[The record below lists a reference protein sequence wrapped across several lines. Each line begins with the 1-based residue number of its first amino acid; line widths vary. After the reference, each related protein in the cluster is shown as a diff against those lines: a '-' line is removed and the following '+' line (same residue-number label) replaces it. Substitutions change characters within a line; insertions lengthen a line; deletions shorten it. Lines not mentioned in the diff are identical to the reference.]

1 MTIKNK
7 ILTST
12 TQTPRQQT
20 NKQTNKTDKNK
31 KQNRKKVIISL
42 LILIGSKSFFKVL

>member
-20 NKQTNKTDKNK
+20 NKQNRQKQKT
-31 KQNRKKVIISL
+31 
-42 LILIGSKSFFKVL
+42 KSQEGNHKFAYINW

>member
-1 MTIKNK
+1 MTVKNK

-20 NKQTNKTDKNK
+20 NKQTNK
-31 KQNRKKVIISL
+31 QNRQKQKT
-42 LILIGSKSFFKVL
+42 KSQEGNHKFAYINW

>member
-20 NKQTNKTDKNK
+20 NKQTNK
-31 KQNRKKVIISL
+31 QNRQKQKT
-42 LILIGSKSFFKVL
+42 KSQEGNHKFAYINW

>member
-1 MTIKNK
+1 MTKKNK

-20 NKQTNKTDKNK
+20 NKQTNK
-31 KQNRKKVIISL
+31 QNRQKQKT
-42 LILIGSKSFFKVL
+42 KSQEGNHKFAYINW